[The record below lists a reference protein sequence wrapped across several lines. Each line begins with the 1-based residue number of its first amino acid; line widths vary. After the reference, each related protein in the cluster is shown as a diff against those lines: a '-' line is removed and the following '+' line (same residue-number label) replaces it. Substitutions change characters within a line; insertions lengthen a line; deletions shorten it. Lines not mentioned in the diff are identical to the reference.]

1 MAGVYKEMLMKGGHP
16 KETVPGA
23 RKETMKDYNAIEIK
37 DISKI
42 YKLFARP
49 KDRLKESLSLTHKCY
64 HTDHFALAGVNLE
77 VKKGEAVGIIGT
89 NGSGKSTLLKIITG
103 VLNPSGGS
111 VEIDGKISALL
122 ELGAGF
128 NMEYTGIENI
138 YLNGTMM
145 GFTDEE
151 MEAKMDDIISFA
163 EIGEFVHQPVKT
175 YSSGMFARLAFAVA
189 INVEPDILIV
199 DEALSVGDIFFQ
211 AKCYRKFTEFK
222 EAGKTIIFVS
232 HDMGSVIKYCDRA
245 LLLNKGKQVFVGPCS
260 QAVDIYKKILANQ
273 FHEEDLEQLTVNGDS
288 GQASGS
294 GTGAKEQLQSAEIS
308 GTVANGNDAGADA
321 NGVAADGKK
330 AQGGKEVAPN
340 WKSQLI
346 LNSNL
351 VEYGEK
357 EGEIID
363 FALMDHKG
371 MITSSLDKGEKFQ
384 IKMKIRFNQ
393 DIDHPIFAYTIK
405 DRKGTEITGTNTVLE
420 GNNLEKAVKGQEVVV
435 CFTQD
440 MDLQSGQYLL
450 SLGCTGYRMDQ
461 LVIYHRLYDAC
472 FMEVFSTKDT
482 VGYFDM
488 NAAVSYEE

>member
-1 MAGVYKEMLMKGGHP
+1 
-16 KETVPGA
+16 
-23 RKETMKDYNAIEIK
+23 MKDYNAIEIK
-37 DISKI
+37 DISKV

-111 VEIDGKISALL
+111 VEINGKISALL

-151 MEAKMDDIISFA
+151 MDAKLEDIISFA

-273 FHEEDLEQLTVNGDS
+273 FHEEELEQL
-288 GQASGS
+288 
-294 GTGAKEQLQSAEIS
+294 AENS
-308 GTVANGNDAGADA
+308 VAGKT
-321 NGVAADGKK
+321 AADISADQNALHGTDRSKVH
-330 AQGGKEVAPN
+330 AQENRTDAS
-340 WKSQLI
+340 WKSRLI
-346 LNSNL
+346 LNSNV

-363 FALMDHKG
+363 FALVDHKG

-384 IKMKIRFNQ
+384 IKMRVKFHQ
-393 DIDHPIFAYTIK
+393 DMDHPIFAYTIK

-420 GNNLEKAVKGQEVVV
+420 GNTLEKVVKGQEVVV

-450 SLGCTGYRMDQ
+450 SLGCTGYQMDN

-472 FMEVFSTKDT
+472 FLEVFSTKDT

-488 NAAVSYEE
+488 NAAVSYEEGSA